1 MTSECG
7 ETRADEVDED
17 EGAAR
22 ERLRAVRSA
31 GVRCMVCRTALV
43 LASVQLVAT
52 GERDGP
58 HLVRRLGNPGSR
70 RPRQPGDSLEC
81 SQ

>member
-7 ETRADEVDED
+7 ETRADDEEED

-43 LASVQLVAT
+43 LASGQLVAT

-58 HLVRRLGNPGSR
+58 HLVRRIRRLGNPGSR
-70 RPRQPGDSLEC
+70 RPLEC